1 MSAPFKV
8 TAQAKAKGEKIKA
21 GKRVHEAKK
30 KQAKSAASSKAKGTG
45 AGSAAAVQPAA
56 EKIVQ
61 QPEAAGEDD
70 HAFFDDEDNADYAKF
85 MLSLDSSGLTTFS
98 KRTKDRVAVPP
109 TSKKKSKQLKQASKA
124 APPTPPP
131 QRSAGASD
139 GSKAAA
145 GVDDAPP
152 DAAATKAP
160 PAKKA
165 KKEAVVDAKRRQAS
179 TAGWAVE
186 DSGPAR
192 LPIKTRRGLLKPNE
206 RMQQQQQEQQPG
218 DAPSKK
224 AGSEDGQ
231 ATANGG
237 STGKDVDAA
246 VAAAVAGEVEGN
258 SENEHDNGGG
268 DDVMSESDASV
279 YDSGDDSG
287 AEYSMDDF
295 DDSAAGGTNGGRA
308 SVGDGDVSGGR
319 KVDLAVLRQRR
330 FEQKKALMGELCE
343 SILAAPEESLV
354 RPKTVVKGEDE
365 RSRMEQLF
373 ALVEDD
379 DHRVCH
385 LALLSQY
392 AVFKDIIPGYRIRVP
407 TAAEM
412 ATKVS
417 KDVHRMR
424 AQEAAL
430 LKAYQGYLKALEAAV
445 QAAVSPRA
453 GGASASGARAL
464 AAAAIR
470 CMCGLLSAHPHFN
483 FRSNLVRAVVA
494 GTNHKLADVREACCT
509 CLGGVFAEDTQGEV
523 SLEVTKAVAKFIK
536 ERKYHVSEGTLKC
549 LSALPLRIREDERA
563 RAKARVKSKNRKR
576 RRDGTVEAGL
586 MEADA
591 RVDDDV
597 RAKCQADALHEVMLT
612 YFRVL
617 KRRPPP
623 PALFPAVMEGLAKF
637 VHLVNL
643 DTVQD
648 LLDLLK
654 DLLSEDEDE
663 EELPLE
669 AALHCILAAFRAL
682 QGPGRELQTDE
693 AAFVSALYRRLPDLL
708 RPENGDASGRK
719 TASCVALV
727 YDCLDAALG
736 KRRELST
743 ARVSAMIK
751 RLLSVSL
758 QMTQSANPA
767 WGLGAGGLLRGAH
780 RLLLRYPAAQQLL
793 ENEQDRPGSGPY
805 RPDLTN
811 PEHANALSS
820 AAWELSLLRN
830 SSEPAIA
837 AVAADIVALGSQDA
851 ASGLAALYER
861 GREAREAGAGQ
872 GILAAVFAG
881 VPLPEGRA
889 VALGKTSLLEAPRA
903 TEDATSETQKKE
915 GKGAAKKQQQQQQRK
930 RAVPKD
936 GVDIRSPLLVRL
948 ARASET

>member
-1 MSAPFKV
+1 MNVPFKV
-8 TAQAKAKGEKIKA
+8 KAQAEAKGEKIKA
-21 GKRVHEAKK
+21 SKKNHDGKK
-30 KQAKSAASSKAKGTG
+30 KSRKAAAAAGKAKGDGGG
-45 AGSAAAVQPAA
+45 A
-56 EKIVQ
+56 VQ
-61 QPEAAGEDD
+61 QPEADKIVHEPEPAGEDD
-70 HAFFDDEDNADYAKF
+70 HAFFDDEDNADYANF
-85 MLSLDSSGLTTFS
+85 MLSLDPSGLTTFS
-98 KRTKDRVAVPP
+98 KSAKDGVTVPP
-109 TSKKKSKQLKQASKA
+109 TSKKKSKQHRSE
-124 APPTPPP
+124 AP
-131 QRSAGASD
+131 
-139 GSKAAA
+139 AAA
-145 GVDDAPP
+145 AEAPDNASATAVVDDATP
-152 DAAATKAP
+152 AAEATKTP
-160 PAKKA
+160 PTSSKPG
-165 KKEAVVDAKRRQAS
+165 KKEAVVDAKRRKAS
-179 TAGWAVE
+179 TTGWAVE
-186 DSGPAR
+186 DSGPER

-206 RMQQQQQEQQPG
+206 RMKQQQQSEASTQDKHSKEAQE
-218 DAPSKK
+218 
-224 AGSEDGQ
+224 
-231 ATANGG
+231 
-237 STGKDVDAA
+237 VVAA
-246 VAAAVAGEVEGN
+246 VNSKDGGDENNAAAAGGAEET
-258 SENEHDNGGG
+258 SNGKQDITGS
-268 DDVMSESDASV
+268 DDAMSDGEDSV
-279 YDSGDDSG
+279 YDSGDNSELDYPMDEFIDGSSAGEASG
-287 AEYSMDDF
+287 A
-295 DDSAAGGTNGGRA
+295 RA
-308 SVGDGDVSGGR
+308 SNGN

-343 SILAAPEESLV
+343 SILGAPEESLV

-365 RSRMEQLF
+365 RSRIEQLF

-417 KDVHRMR
+417 KEVHRVR

-430 LKAYQGYLKALEAAV
+430 LRAYQGYLKALEAAV
-445 QAAVSPRA
+445 QAAVSPKG
-453 GGASASGARAL
+453 GGASTSAARAL
-464 AAAAIR
+464 ASAAIR

-483 FRSNLVRAVVA
+483 FRSNLVRTVVA
-494 GTNHKLADVREACCT
+494 GTNHKLAEVREACCK
-509 CLGGVFAEDTQGEV
+509 CLGGVFEQDTQGEV
-523 SLEVTKAVAKFIK
+523 SLEIAKAVAKFIK

-549 LSALPLRIREDERA
+549 LSALPLRVREDERA

-576 RRDGTVEAGL
+576 RREGSVEAGL
-586 MEADA
+586 LEADA
-591 RVDDDV
+591 SVDDDV

-654 DLLSEDEDE
+654 DLLAEEEGE

-719 TASCVALV
+719 TVLCVALV

-743 ARVSAMIK
+743 ARVAAMIK
-751 RLLSVSL
+751 RLLSISL
-758 QMTQSANPA
+758 QLTQSANPA

-793 ENEQDRPGSGPY
+793 ENEQDRPGSGPF

-820 AAWELSLLRN
+820 AVWELSLLRN
-830 SSEPAIA
+830 SCEPAIA

-872 GILAAVFAG
+872 GNLGAVFAG

-889 VALGKTSLLEAPRA
+889 VAMGKASLLDAPA
-903 TEDATSETQKKE
+903 AAGGAVAAGNQKK
-915 GKGAAKKQQQQQQRK
+915 GAKGQQQQSK

-936 GVDIRSPLLVRL
+936 GVDIRSPLLLRL
-948 ARASET
+948 ARASSS

>member
-1 MSAPFKV
+1 MNAPFKV
-8 TAQAKAKGEKIKA
+8 KAQAKAKGEKIKA
-21 GKRVHEAKK
+21 SKNDHGGKK
-30 KQAKSAASSKAKGTG
+30 KPRKATAAAGKAKGDG
-45 AGSAAAVQPAA
+45 AAVQPEAD
-56 EKIVQ
+56 KITHE
-61 QPEAAGEDD
+61 PEPAGEDD

-85 MLSLDSSGLTTFS
+85 MLSLDPSGLTTFS
-98 KRTKDRVAVPP
+98 KRAKDGVAPPP
-109 TSKKKSKQLKQASKA
+109 TSKKKSKQLKSE
-124 APPTPPP
+124 
-131 QRSAGASD
+131 S
-139 GSKAAA
+139 
-145 GVDDAPP
+145 P
-152 DAAATKAP
+152 DAAAEAPSNASATVVVDDATPAAEATKTP
-160 PAKKA
+160 PTSSKPG
-165 KKEAVVDAKRRQAS
+165 KKEAVVDAKRRKAS
-179 TAGWAVE
+179 TTGWAVE
-186 DSGPAR
+186 DSGPER

-206 RMQQQQQEQQPG
+206 RMKQQQQQSEASTQ
-218 DAPSKK
+218 DKHSKEAWK
-224 AGSEDGQ
+224 
-231 ATANGG
+231 
-237 STGKDVDAA
+237 A
-246 VAAAVAGEVEGN
+246 VAAGN
-258 SENEHDNGGG
+258 SKDGG
-268 DDVMSESDASV
+268 DENNATAAGGAEETSNGKQDITGSGDAMSDSDNSV
-279 YDSGDDSG
+279 YDSGDNSEVEDYPMDEFNDGSSAGEASG
-287 AEYSMDDF
+287 ARV
-295 DDSAAGGTNGGRA
+295 ANG
-308 SVGDGDVSGGR
+308 S

-343 SILAAPEESLV
+343 SILGAPEESLV

-365 RSRMEQLF
+365 RSRIEQLF

-417 KDVHRMR
+417 KEVHRVR

-430 LKAYQGYLKALEAAV
+430 LRAYQGYLKALEAAV
-445 QAAVSPRA
+445 QAAVSPKG
-453 GGASASGARAL
+453 GGASTSAARAL
-464 AAAAIR
+464 ASAAIR

-483 FRSNLVRAVVA
+483 FRSNLVRTVVA
-494 GTNHKLADVREACCT
+494 GTSHKLAEVREACCK
-509 CLGGVFAEDTQGEV
+509 CLGGVFEQDTQGEV
-523 SLEVTKAVAKFIK
+523 SLEIAKAVAKFIK

-549 LSALPLRIREDERA
+549 LSALPLRVREDERA

-576 RRDGTVEAGL
+576 RREGSVEAGL

-591 RVDDDV
+591 SVDDDV

-654 DLLSEDEDE
+654 DLLTEEEGE

-669 AALHCILAAFRAL
+669 AALHCVLAAFRAL

-693 AAFVSALYRRLPDLL
+693 AAFVSAFYRRLPDLL
-708 RPENGDASGRK
+708 RPENGDVSGRK
-719 TASCVALV
+719 TVLCVALV

-743 ARVSAMIK
+743 ARVAAMIK
-751 RLLSVSL
+751 RLLSISL
-758 QMTQSANPA
+758 QLTQSANPA

-793 ENEQDRPGSGPY
+793 ENEQDRPGSGPF

-830 SSEPAIA
+830 SCEPAIA

-872 GILAAVFAG
+872 GNLGAVFAG

-889 VALGKTSLLEAPRA
+889 VAMGKASLLDAPSA
-903 TEDATSETQKKE
+903 AGGAVAAGNQKK
-915 GKGAAKKQQQQQQRK
+915 GAKGQQHQSK

-936 GVDIRSPLLVRL
+936 GVDIRSPLLLRL
-948 ARASET
+948 ARASSG